1 MVRHRIGRGFVAPER
16 AWKTATAFTAIVVG
30 LTATAFVALDAPYPR
45 PWFVF
50 VGCAIA
56 LAVLVLGVGRYAR
69 RGLLAC
75 GYVALLAGLLLR
87 FSAFSRVRYSG
98 FDHGRWLRYVQR
110 FLDAGAVVGSDM
122 YSSSPLY
129 ILHLAVGH
137 GVIGGEI
144 HAGRF
149 YTVLT
154 ASVLPLM
161 IGLLAYRLTDDV
173 EIGYVGGVLGMAG
186 PLFLR
191 TSTLIESEALAV
203 TWFTLGIYLYL
214 RSIRTRSRRFYA
226 LFLVVC
232 GTAVVLHFFYG
243 VIVFLTLL
251 LSYTGLALARRVG
264 VPLGSSKPPVH
275 LWFGILAVG
284 VTTVSWILWSQYA
297 HAGAVTLASATSI
310 SVSGDLVSLFLPT
323 TGAAGAGTGIAGDRG
338 PITTVLVLLPLLGL
352 GLLSLL
358 GFVYLLVE
366 WFWND
371 FGAIGIVS
379 VGALAVGFTIATPD
393 YNLAFRTYYFVSV
406 FLLVLAGVAIVRQSW
421 APTGGYRSLLT
432 VAVVGLVAVYVLLAP
447 VSPIANNTD
456 PRFGGDQWAVT
467 ETGDEQLTLLDERI
481 AGSQPIHSELEQV
494 NFFLLPRVSNP
505 DLFIT
510 AGTCGG
516 NVTVSDVGH
525 YTVCEHVAE
534 S

>member
-1 MVRHRIGRGFVAPER
+1 MARYRSVRSLLARER
-16 AWKTATAFTAIVVG
+16 AWKTATAVTAIIVG

-50 VGCAIA
+50 AGCGLA
-56 LAVLVLGVGRYAR
+56 LTILVLGVGQCAR

-110 FLDAGAVVGSDM
+110 FLDAGGVVGSDM

-129 ILHLAVGH
+129 IMHLIVGH
-137 GVIGGEI
+137 GIVGGEI

-149 YTVLT
+149 YTILT
-154 ASVLPLM
+154 AGLLPPT
-161 IGLLAYRLTDDV
+161 IGVLAYRLTDDV
-173 EIGYVGGVLGMAG
+173 EIGYVAGVLGMAG

-191 TSTLIESEALAV
+191 TSTLVESEALAV
-203 TWFTLGIYLYL
+203 TWFTLAIYLFV

-226 LFLVVC
+226 LFLLVC

-251 LSYTGLALARRVG
+251 VSYAGLALARRLG
-264 VPLGSSKPPVH
+264 VRLGLTDAPVH
-275 LWFGILAVG
+275 LWFGIFAVG
-284 VTTVSWILWSQYA
+284 VTTVSWILWSTYA

-310 SVSGDLVSLFLPT
+310 SVTGDLVSLFLPT
-323 TGAAGAGTGIAGDRG
+323 TGAAGAGTGVAGGG
-338 PITTVLVLLPLLGL
+338 PVTTAITLLPLVGL

-358 GFVYLLVE
+358 GFVYLVGE

-371 FGAIGIVS
+371 FGAIGVIS
-379 VGALAVGFTIATPD
+379 VGVLAVGFAIATPD
-393 YNLAFRTYYFVSV
+393 YNLSFRTYYFVSV

-421 APTGGYRSLLT
+421 TPTGGYRSVLT
-432 VAVVGLVAVYVLLAP
+432 VGVVVLVSVYVPLAP

-456 PRFGGDQWAVT
+456 PRFGGNPWAVT
-467 ETGDEQLTLLDERI
+467 ETADEQLTLLDDRL
-481 AGSQPIHSELEQV
+481 AGSNSIHNQLEQV
-494 NFFLLPRVSNP
+494 HPFLLPRVSNP
-505 DLFIT
+505 ELSIT
-510 AGTCGG
+510 DGGCSG
-516 NVTVSDVGH
+516 NVTVSDVGQ
-525 YTVCEHVAE
+525 YRVCELD
-534 S
+534 SGS